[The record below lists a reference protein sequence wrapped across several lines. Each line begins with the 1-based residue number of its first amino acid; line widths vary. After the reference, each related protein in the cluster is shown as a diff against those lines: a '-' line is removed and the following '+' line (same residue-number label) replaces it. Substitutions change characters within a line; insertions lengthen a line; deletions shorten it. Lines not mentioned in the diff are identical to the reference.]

1 MNGRSN
7 GYKPPMLK
15 MNKRAFIFLGVL
27 VGIGGFLTYVSIF
40 FPGVFTA
47 IINFFWIMMLI
58 VVAVFLVLGILV
70 IVGLK
75 EEVSSFLDVLLE
87 GSLTI
92 IDAVELIKQLYDRFI
107 IMLKDFIY
115 FIAPLLA
122 AIVSLAIYVAIL
134 VLYKGIGR
142 ENDVTALTAVLTVAM
157 VVAVAVLNRPVEDVP
172 ATTWILAVRKRF
184 KEYFSDSFEVVIFIF
199 FLTMDSVNL
208 FFLPK
213 ELNVQL
219 VAEVGNLDLMLRAV
233 NVTNQLT
240 TTVYLVTIGISL
252 EIVRNVL
259 RVVAVAFNYYK
270 DLPKT
275 GNKIPNIKQSIR
287 LSFGDSK
294 DDLLKFITFTTTL
307 ILVFLAFPRLKL
319 FAMVIA
325 SLTGLI
331 MDAVI
336 PGRLKM
342 REGND
347 LISRILNKTFNL

>member
-1 MNGRSN
+1 MNGKNN

-15 MNKRAFIFLGVL
+15 MNKKAFVFLAVL
-27 VGIGGFLTYVSIF
+27 VGIGGLLSYVSIF
-40 FPGVFTA
+40 FPSVFTA
-47 IINFFWIMMLI
+47 IINFFWIMILI

-92 IDAVELIKQLYDRFI
+92 IDAIELIKKLYDKFI
-107 IMLKDFIY
+107 IIIKDFIY
-115 FIAPLLA
+115 FITPLLA
-122 AIVSLAIYVAIL
+122 AIVSMAIYLGIL
-134 VLYKGIGR
+134 VLYKGLGR
-142 ENDVTALTAVLTVAM
+142 ENDVTILTAVLTVAM
-157 VVAVAVLNRPVEDVP
+157 VVAVAVLNRPVQETPV
-172 ATTWILAVRKRF
+172 TTWIQAVRKRF
-184 KEYFSDSFEVVIFIF
+184 KDYFSDSFEVVIFIF

-213 ELNVQL
+213 ELNIPL
-219 VAEVGNLDLMLRAV
+219 TAEVGNFDLMLRAV

-240 TTVYLVTIGISL
+240 ATVYLVTMGISL
-252 EIVRNVL
+252 EIVRNVI

-275 GNKIPNIKQSIR
+275 ENKIPNIKQSIR

-294 DDLLKFITFTTTL
+294 DDLIKFITFTTAL
-307 ILVFLAFPRLKL
+307 ILVFLVFPRLKL

-325 SLTGLI
+325 SLAALI

-347 LISRILNKTFNL
+347 LISRILNRTFNL